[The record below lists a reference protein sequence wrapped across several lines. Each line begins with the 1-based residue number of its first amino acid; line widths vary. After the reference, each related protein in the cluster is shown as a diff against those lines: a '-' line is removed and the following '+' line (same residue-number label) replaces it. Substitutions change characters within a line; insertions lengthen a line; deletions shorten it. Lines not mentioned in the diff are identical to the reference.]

1 MAWVLDHTRDLDAD
15 FRVFYHLSWREAL
28 ALPGP
33 ELLALAYRVGAYP
46 GVIHH
51 RLAEA
56 EAKERRNAP
65 RGARMVTAEK
75 ATVLAD
81 PLLSG
86 AISFN

>member
-28 ALPGP
+28 ELPGP
-33 ELLALAYRVGAYP
+33 DLLALAYRVGAYP
-46 GVIHH
+46 GVMSH

-65 RGARMVTAEK
+65 RGARMVTGEK
-75 ATVLAD
+75 TAVLAD
-81 PLLSG
+81 PMLSQ

>member
-1 MAWVLDHTRDLDAD
+1 MAD
-15 FRVFYHLSWREAL
+15 FRAFYHLRWHEAL

-33 ELLALAYRVGAYP
+33 EFLVLAYRVGAYR
-46 GVIHH
+46 GVIRH

-65 RGARMVTAEK
+65 RGARMVAGEK
-75 ATVLAD
+75 AAVLAD

-86 AISFN
+86 AVSFN

>member
-1 MAWVLDHTRDLDAD
+1 MAWVLDHTRDLMAD
-15 FRVFYHLSWREAL
+15 FRAIYHLSWREAL

-33 ELLALAYRVGAYP
+33 ELLALAYRVPAYP
-46 GVIHH
+46 GVMSH
-51 RLAEA
+51 RMAEA

-65 RGARMVTAEK
+65 RGARMVTGEK
-75 ATVLAD
+75 TTVLAD

>member
-1 MAWVLDHTRDLDAD
+1 MAWVLDHIRDLMAD
-15 FRVFYHLSWREAL
+15 FRAIYHLSWRDAL

-33 ELLALAYRVGAYP
+33 EFLALAYRVMAYP
-46 GVIHH
+46 GVMSH

-65 RGARMVTAEK
+65 RGARMVTGEK
-75 ATVLAD
+75 AMVLAD

>member
-1 MAWVLDHTRDLDAD
+1 VAWVLDHQRDLDAD

-46 GVIHH
+46 GVIYH

-56 EAKERRNAP
+56 EAKERRSTP
-65 RGARMVTAEK
+65 RGARMVPGERSAIM
-75 ATVLAD
+75 AD
-81 PLLSG
+81 PMLSQ